1 MRLSILCCLMLFL
14 HLQPKAQEAE
24 VKQVITELFTA
35 MYNADASALRKVFHD
50 SARLGTVST
59 DAGGNANVKYAD
71 ISGFINFVG
80 KLQKAMADERFSI
93 TDVRIDGRMASAWV
107 PYSFYRAGTFSHCGV
122 NHILLT
128 QGSDGWRILTIT
140 DTRRKEGCL

>member
-24 VKQVITELFTA
+24 VKQVITGLFTA

-50 SARLGTVST
+50 SARLGTIST
-59 DAGGNANVKYAD
+59 DGGGNASVKYAD
-71 ISGFINFVG
+71 ISGFINFVA
-80 KLQKAMADERFSI
+80 KLQKGVADERFSI